1 VTTNAA
7 ASAAAFRSSTMT
19 ITTKATRTER
29 MKALS
34 KLALGILRRCGERS
48 NVDRAG
54 GRSRLSEVRHNEFR
68 LTLARPIGDDG
79 TSTLD
84 VRFCGKIVLRVEWT
98 PDTVTRT
105 SYQPGQWEAML
116 LRYDQTP
123 ALAKRAE
130 APT

>member
-1 VTTNAA
+1 MIV
-7 ASAAAFRSSTMT
+7 
-19 ITTKATRTER
+19 TTKATRTER